1 MIFEKE
7 YAITRVRAMKG
18 KLLKKETLDSIKSAK
33 TKESLVNSLHKTI
46 YGREF
51 ADVKD
56 ITKEHTALETDL
68 NNAILKIRKFIP
80 GIFKN
85 DMNYIL
91 EKKDMQNL
99 KIILR
104 NFYAEK
110 NTDKE
115 SLFKKG
121 KIYSCFCGGGITN
134 LETLG
139 NELKHTPY
147 YAPYMTGYIQYKETG
162 NLQDI
167 EKELEKQN
175 TKISHASEELRK
187 FLQMNLEL
195 DDFCVLVRLEKK
207 GLSKENTNLHFKNRS
222 SEIMKKYNSLLK
234 DDAPLEQKKEEYI
247 TTKLKETTTNDPFS
261 FLVVIDYLTKKE
273 REIRTLQTCLKEV
286 VA

>member
-18 KLLKKETLDSIKSAK
+18 KLLKKETITAIKSAK

-46 YGREF
+46 YGKEF
-51 ADVKD
+51 ADAKD
-56 ITKEHTALETDL
+56 ISKEQLALETDL
-68 NNAILKIRKFIP
+68 NNAILKIHKFMP
-80 GIFKN
+80 GVFEN
-85 DMNYIL
+85 EMNCIL
-91 EKKDMQNL
+91 EKKDMQNI

-104 NFYAEK
+104 NLYAEK
-110 NTDKE
+110 NTNKE

-121 KIYSCFCGGGITN
+121 KIYSCFCAGGITG
-134 LETLG
+134 LESLG
-139 NELKHTPY
+139 NELKHTQY
-147 YAPYMTGYIQYKETG
+147 YAPYMAGWLRYKETG

-195 DDFCVLVRLEKK
+195 EDFCVLARLEKK
-207 GLSKENTNLHFKNRS
+207 GLNNESANLHFKNQS
-222 SEIMKKYNSLLK
+222 SEIMKKYRGLLNG
-234 DDAPLEQKKEEYI
+234 DAPLEQKKEEYFK
-247 TTKLKETTTNDPFS
+247 TKLKEATTNDPFS

-273 REIRTLQTCLKEV
+273 REIRTLQACLKEV